1 MTTMLLACGFAWCQ
15 GADGTR
21 DPIEARLAPP
31 EVLMRFHET
40 LRITPEQDRFIKE
53 QLGAIGPDMER
64 IKRRMDR
71 AGAELRDVLGAE
83 MVDEDLARAK
93 LAEMLEAERE
103 GKLAQLGMLV
113 RINNRL
119 GPDQRRTCR
128 ALCKELGQSAGAPE
142 QREQVQRHFRE
153 KIEAMKR
160 LAQERFGQSGPP
172 PELTAQMEQI
182 QQLVRQGNLPQAEAA
197 LDGLIGRIK
206 EGPPPTK
213 RPE

>member
-1 MTTMLLACGFAWCQ
+1 MAALFLAAGFARGQ
-15 GADGTR
+15 GADGPR
-21 DPIEARLAPP
+21 DPIEAQLAPP
-31 EVLMRFHET
+31 EVLMRFRET
-40 LRITPEQDRFIKE
+40 LRINPEQERFIKE
-53 QLGAIGPDMER
+53 QLAAIGPDMER
-64 IKRRMDR
+64 IKQRMDR
-71 AGAELRDVLGAE
+71 AGAELRQSLGADV
-83 MVDEDLARAK
+83 VDEDLARAK
-93 LAEMLEAERE
+93 LAELLEAERE

-119 GPDQRRTCR
+119 EPDQRRTCR
-128 ALCKELGQSAGAPE
+128 ALRKELGPSAGTPE
-142 QREQVQRHFRE
+142 ERERVQRRFRE
-153 KIEAMKR
+153 KMEAMKR

-197 LDGLIGRIK
+197 LDGLIGHMK